1 MEYFTSNREGDT
13 LSLHLKDRLDTK
25 TSPIVQ
31 EAVEPLLDGIRHLKL
46 DMEALNYISSAGLRV
61 LLYLLQT
68 MEDANGDMKLYHV
81 NQVIRDVFDVT
92 GLLDVLTIV

>member
-13 LSLHLKDRLDTK
+13 LSVYMKGRLDTK

-31 EAVEPLLDGIRHLKL
+31 EAMEPLLDGIRHLKL

-61 LLYLLQT
+61 LLYLLQK
-68 MEDANGDMKLYHV
+68 MEDASGDMELYHV
-81 NQVIRDVFDVT
+81 NEVIRDVFDVT